1 MVKEKTHMTI
11 KVKEAT
17 FLHGEFLAKGEVVEL
32 SISDARS
39 LMAANKAVEV
49 EAVEEPDGVT
59 WIKITEEVFGYDFQN
74 GGVFDKDVVMLV
86 LEVEAEILIA
96 DGLAKKAT
104 KKQITKAKKAE

>member
-49 EAVEEPDGVT
+49 EA
-59 WIKITEEVFGYDFQN
+59 TEKPKSKKKS
-74 GGVFDKDVVMLV
+74 KDS
-86 LEVEAEILIA
+86 E
-96 DGLAKKAT
+96 
-104 KKQITKAKKAE
+104 